1 MKLKYIVAPLLVTVG
16 MFAGCKKPAQPEETQ
31 KPAAENKQP
40 AAQPAP
46 QSAADAAK
54 PVVKEEVVSVS
65 IQPEPA
71 KEAPLPDPVAIVN
84 GQPLSR
90 AEFEKTLNEIFSS
103 MGMQPSML
111 PPDQRGALYRQFAE
125 DMIVDKLIDQA
136 SASTQVSP
144 AEVDEELA
152 KITQQF
158 GSQDRFAE
166 ELKASGQN
174 MDDFKQRLTKLI
186 RQRKWMESQVKADAV
201 SDAQVTAFYNENK
214 QEFEQPET
222 VRASHILIRVEENA
236 DPATVEAK
244 QKQASDLAAR
254 AKGGEDFGKLAT
266 EFSEDPTAKQN
277 AGDLNYF
284 PKDRMVP
291 QFAEQAFGQA
301 AGTISD
307 PVRTQFGWHVIKVTD
322 KKPAQVMPLAEVKG
336 EIAEYLKETKQQEGV
351 EAVIQGL
358 RAKAKV
364 EILIPEPQ
372 PPTLDV
378 QVQGVDVVAP
388 PQK

>member
-16 MFAGCKKPAQPEETQ
+16 MLAGCNKPAPADENKSSQPKAET
-31 KPAAENKQP
+31 KQP
-40 AAQPAP
+40 APAAP
-46 QSAADAAK
+46 A
-54 PVVKEEVVSVS
+54 VVKEEAVSVT

-71 KEAPLPDPVAIVN
+71 PAVALPDPVAIIN

-90 AEFEKTLNEIFSS
+90 AEFEKTLTEIFAS

-111 PPDQRGALYRQFAE
+111 PPEQRGALYRQFAE
-125 DMIVDKLIDQA
+125 DMVVDKLIDQA

-144 AEVDEELA
+144 AEIDEELA

-158 GSQDRFAE
+158 GSQERFAE

-186 RQRKWMESQVKADAV
+186 RQRKWMESQVKADQV
-201 SDAQVTAFYNENK
+201 TDAQVTAFYNENK

-222 VRASHILIRVEENA
+222 VRASHILIRVDENA
-236 DPATVEAK
+236 TPDVVAAK

-254 AKGGEDFGKLAT
+254 AKGGEDFSKLAQ

-277 AGDLNYF
+277 SGDLNFF
-284 PKDRMVP
+284 PRDRMVP
-291 QFAEQAFGQA
+291 QFADQAFSQTVD
-301 AGTISD
+301 TISD
-307 PVRTQFGWHVIKVTD
+307 PVRTQFGWHIIKVTD
-322 KKPAQVMPLAEVKG
+322 KKPAQIVPLADVKS
-336 EIAEYLKETKQQEGV
+336 EIADYLKEAKQQEGV
-351 EAVIQGL
+351 EAIIQGL

-372 PPTLDV
+372 PPTMDV